1 MAGNTFRMRETVS
14 IEAELEG
21 IDTSISEVS
30 IEIKSTVPASG
41 ISGWTSYYPV
51 AVSGTAME
59 ELGNQKY
66 RYFWDTRVGYSGY
79 FGWSCWSGYVNSS
92 GYLVYS
98 GWTGISGY
106 SASVSGLYNVT
117 ITARDSKNHY
127 GEEEFKIRI
136 G

>member
-1 MAGNTFRMRETVS
+1 MTGNTYRMSETVV

-21 IDTSISEVS
+21 VDTSISDVC
-30 IEIKSTVPASG
+30 IEIKTTTPCSG

-51 AVSGTAME
+51 AVSGTPME
-59 ELGNQKY
+59 ELGNQRY

-79 FGWSCWSGYVNSS
+79 FGWSCWSGYVTASGVVWS
-92 GYLVYS
+92 GY
-98 GWTGISGY
+98 TGISGY

-117 ITARDSKNHY
+117 ITARDSNNHY

>member
-1 MAGNTFRMRETVS
+1 MTGNTYRMRETVV

-21 IDTSISEVS
+21 VDTSISDVC
-30 IEIKSTVPASG
+30 IEIKSTIPASG
-41 ISGWTSYYPV
+41 VSGWTSYYPI
-51 AVSGTAME
+51 AVSGTTME
-59 ELGNQKY
+59 DIGNQKY

-79 FGWSCWSGYVNSS
+79 FGWSCWSGYNTGS
-92 GYLVYS
+92 GIVWS

-117 ITARDSKNHY
+117 ITARDSNNHY

>member
-1 MAGNTFRMRETVS
+1 MAGNTFRMSETVV
-14 IEAELEG
+14 IDTELEG
-21 IDTSISEVS
+21 VDTSISNVC

-41 ISGWTSYYPV
+41 VSGWTTYYPV
-51 AVSGTAME
+51 AVSGTPME
-59 ELGNQKY
+59 EIGNQKY

-79 FGWSCWSGYVNSS
+79 FGWSCWSGYATAS
-92 GYLVYS
+92 GVVYS

-106 SASVSGLYNVT
+106 SAAVSGMYNVT
-117 ITARDSKNHY
+117 ITARDSNNHY

>member
-1 MAGNTFRMRETVS
+1 MAGNSFRMRETVV
-14 IEAELEG
+14 IDAELEG
-21 IDTSISEVS
+21 VDTSISDVC
-30 IEIKSTVPASG
+30 IEIKSTIPASG

-59 ELGNQKY
+59 EIGNQKY

-79 FGWSCWSGYVNSS
+79 FGWSCWSGYPTSS
-92 GYLVYS
+92 GVIYS
-98 GWTGISGY
+98 GYTGISGY
-106 SASVSGLYNVT
+106 SSSISGIYNIT
-117 ITARDSKNHY
+117 ITARDSNNHL